1 MPDNIENYI
10 NEVATK
16 LLANLANHAGSVA
29 NKYAYYNADQQ
40 TKDFGISMPKN
51 MARIRPG
58 VGWASR
64 AINTLSDRLNFDGFA
79 NDTLGANKAFANA
92 NASAIIEKSI
102 TDALIAGCSF
112 IAIVERGDGL
122 KLMPFTASE
131 ATGCVDENT
140 GMLSVGLA
148 VTEFYGFCDGC
159 DSMWS
164 TLGLVP
170 KNYIVFTKDATA
182 YFENGALK
190 QITPNPTGRPLLHV
204 ITHRQSAD
212 RPLGKARISNTV
224 RRIIDEVARLKV
236 RYEIAAEFYSTP
248 QRYITGVAEESLQG
262 ANFESALGKIWAVT
276 KDSEG
281 GVASIGQLAQMTIN
295 QFSDQKKDLARDFCA
310 ETALTLRN
318 LGYETSNPTSAESLK
333 SMSDDLLL
341 EAQACQDEIGRELK
355 DLAISLAMLN
365 NGASTYPDSWNSLR
379 PSWRPIFQ
387 LDIGAAGDA
396 IYKLFEVMPE
406 LKGTTTAY
414 RMLGIS
420 TAEAEE
426 LSKARAGT
434 SATEFMPTAGSNQ

>member
-1 MPDNIENYI
+1 MPDNTETYI

-40 TKDFGISMPKN
+40 PKDFGISMPKN
-51 MARIRPG
+51 MAMIRPG

-92 NASAIIEKSI
+92 NASSIIEKSI

-112 IAIVERGDGL
+112 IAIVEHSDGL

-159 DSMWS
+159 DNMWS

-170 KNYIVFTKDATA
+170 KNYILFTKDATA
-182 YFENGALK
+182 YFENNALK

-224 RRIIDEVARLKV
+224 RRIIDEVTRLKV
-236 RYEIAAEFYSTP
+236 RYEVAAEFYSTP

-379 PSWRPIFQ
+379 PSWKPVFQ
-387 LDIGAAGDA
+387 LDLGAAGDA
-396 IYKLFEVMPE
+396 VYKLFEVMPE

-426 LSKARAGT
+426 LANRANSQPSGL
-434 SATEFMPTAGSNQ
+434 SLPVQEVEQ